1 MSLATDILKR
11 ANADL
16 SPPSKSTRADYMGLA
31 TRHKTKR
38 VAPKGPRVR
47 KPKGK
52 TVTHVA
58 PEHDHV
64 AGVSFNSRDN
74 GWDAHFYN
82 GSKTIRIGVFPTQ
95 ARAIIARRIYM
106 YWRKCGMENIP
117 NRPGTRLYTRWNA
130 SDKS

>member
-31 TRHKTKR
+31 
-38 VAPKGPRVR
+38 VR
-47 KPKGK
+47 KKGK
-52 TVTHVA
+52 TVKHVA
-58 PEHDHV
+58 PKHEHV
-64 AGVSFNSRDN
+64 AGVAFNSRN
-74 GWDAHFYN
+74 NTWGAYFYD
-82 GSKTIRIGVFPTQ
+82 GIKTIRIGMFHTQ

-106 YWRKCGMENIP
+106 YWRKCGFSNIP
-117 NRPGTRLYTRWNA
+117 NKPERRLYTMRNS